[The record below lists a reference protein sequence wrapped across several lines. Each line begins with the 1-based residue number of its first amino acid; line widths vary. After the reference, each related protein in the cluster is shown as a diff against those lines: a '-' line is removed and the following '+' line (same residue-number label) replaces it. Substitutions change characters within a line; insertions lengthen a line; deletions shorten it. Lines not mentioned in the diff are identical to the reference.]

1 MQQLLQLRF
10 ISRALTDLGLF
21 SPDEGLPLTE
31 VMQMK
36 AQLTVQPWTPL
47 VDLFCMFRLGWLS
60 TNSRL
65 NVLVA
70 IVKAASEK
78 GELVNPLI
86 LTSWQSIQLR
96 AILLNTYGILHDRLH
111 WKARDIRIL
120 IPDILRIVGKW
131 MVMVVLG
138 IFIVPFSNPY
148 IKCVDPPAYFKCCPY
163 ILHYLTFS
171 AGAHCT
177 GS

>member
-31 VMQMK
+31 VVEAGNQMK

-78 GELVNPLI
+78 GELVDPLI
-86 LTSWQSIQLR
+86 LTRWQTIQLR
-96 AILLNTYGILHDRLH
+96 AIMLHTYGILQDRLH
-111 WKARDIRIL
+111 WKARDFSIL
-120 IPDILRIVGKW
+120 LCDTLRIVGKW
-131 MVMVVLG
+131 TVMLVLSV
-138 IFIVPFSNPY
+138 FIVPLSNPY
-148 IKCVDPPAYFKCCPY
+148 IR
-163 ILHYLTFS
+163 
-171 AGAHCT
+171 
-177 GS
+177 